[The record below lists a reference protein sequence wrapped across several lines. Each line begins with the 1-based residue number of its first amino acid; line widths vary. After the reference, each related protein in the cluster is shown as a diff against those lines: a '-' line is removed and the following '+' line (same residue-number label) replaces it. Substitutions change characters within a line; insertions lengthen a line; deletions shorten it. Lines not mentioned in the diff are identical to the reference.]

1 MKKSLLVALGL
12 MSVLCLAACQ
22 KNPEPVAVDNG
33 DEGETQVEAWMANPA
48 SVYCEENGGT
58 LEMVS
63 DENGEYGVC
72 NLPDGTSCEEWAY
85 YRGECPSEAEMK
97 TSLTLADLDEI
108 DIALFPT
115 SYTYE
120 TYGLVWDVMEM
131 IDSGEYVYPEGLDH
145 SLLIPIHA
153 TMIHR
158 DIVSSSIED
167 GMIYTLA
174 DITLQDETIV
184 SVLYINNPTTLQ
196 YVAASVNNG
205 DETTLYTFLY

>member
-12 MSVLCLAACQ
+12 VSVVCLAACQ
-22 KNPEPVAVDNG
+22 KNEEPVVVDNG
-33 DEGETQVEAWMANPA
+33 NEPEVEAWMANPA

-72 NLPDGTSCEEWAY
+72 NLPDGTSCEEWAF
-85 YRGECPSEAEMK
+85 YRGECPSEATMK
-97 TSLTLADLDEI
+97 TSLTLTDMDEI
-108 DIALFPT
+108 DLALFPV

-120 TYGLVWDVMEM
+120 AYGLSGEIMEM
-131 IDSGEYVYPEGLDH
+131 INSGEYVYPEDIDH
-145 SLLIPIHA
+145 SLLIPEHA
-153 TMIHR
+153 TMVHR

-167 GMIYTLA
+167 GMIYTLT
-174 DITLQDETIV
+174 DVTLQDDTII

-205 DETTLYTFLY
+205 DETTLYTFAY